1 MSGRPWGRVRAI
13 AATASFLSLTT
24 AFLAGG
30 EALAQGATDNQFE
43 QQVQPQ
49 IIQNPIIPGQVDPE
63 PPFTTAKQDAVL
75 SRQRREYEPIGMEAG
90 GVIRNIKY
98 LGRGQILESFLLFP
112 KVETSV
118 VFDSN
123 IFADANNKTADFI
136 GTVKPE
142 LTLQSNWDNHA
153 FFIRGFGEFGRFLSN
168 SRENFRRHGV
178 EIGGRADITEFL
190 RLTPKIGWQRKTAAR
205 SDIDADTGGDEP
217 TVFYESF
224 GELRLDYKR
233 DKFLYAGKSKIT
245 AKDFVDSPAGA
256 GEIENDQNDNWL
268 WENSHRFGWEW
279 WRGSTFF
286 IEPFLNVNRF
296 FINPDNSGVTR
307 GFTSYGSVLG
317 YTYDL
322 TAVTFFEGS
331 LGLGYAKP
339 RDRNADDFLFLE
351 GTLDFVWNPHDSW
364 TFKAGWDRSLNPTN
378 SFTVV
383 NNVNVPDVAFLSDNL
398 SLEAQ
403 LEVTYELL
411 AAATIDLGLSS
422 TTQNNTNQTSVGTEL
437 SLLWLMNEYSRLR
450 GFWQFDTLTSND
462 ANREFSKHLVGVV
475 LTLHY

>member
-1 MSGRPWGRVRAI
+1 MLGRLRARFRLQSGY
-13 AATASFLSLTT
+13 TQSLI
-24 AFLAGG
+24 FLA
-30 EALAQGATDNQFE
+30 ALVCAGQAHAQGASDNQSE
-43 QQVQPQ
+43 RQVSPQ

-90 GVIRNIKY
+90 GFIRDIKF
-98 LGRGQILESFLLFP
+98 LGRGQIFESFLLFP
-112 KVETSV
+112 KVDTSIT
-118 VFDSN
+118 FDSN

-153 FFIRGFGEFGRFLSN
+153 FFIRGFGEFGRYLSN

-190 RLTPKIGWQRKTAAR
+190 KLTPKIGWQRKTAAR

-233 DKFLYAGKSKIT
+233 DKFLYAGTSKIT
-245 AKDFVDSPAGA
+245 AKDFVDSPAGV

-286 IEPFLNVNRF
+286 VQPFFRVNRF

-307 GFTSYGSVLG
+307 GFTSYGVGFG

-322 TAVTFFEGS
+322 TAVTFFEGT
-331 LGLGYAKP
+331 LGLGFGDPYDSLAQS
-339 RDRNADDFLFLE
+339 FLFVDRS
-351 GTLDFVWNPHDSW
+351 LDIVWNPHDSW
-364 TFKAGWDRSLNPTN
+364 TFKAGWDRQISSTN
-378 SFTVV
+378 SFTAV
-383 NNVNVPDVAFLSDNL
+383 NGNNVPDVAFLSDNL

-411 AAATIDLGLSS
+411 AAAKLDVSLAS
-422 TTQNNTNQTSVGTEL
+422 TSQNNTNQTGIDTEL
-437 SLLWLMNEYSRLR
+437 SLLWLMNEHARMR
-450 GFWQFDTLTSND
+450 GFWQFNTLTSND

>member
-1 MSGRPWGRVRAI
+1 MSGGQTRRVHARRQFLFALI
-13 AATASFLSLTT
+13 PALVLLTADH
-24 AFLAGG
+24 AR
-30 EALAQGATDNQFE
+30 AQGASDNQSE

-49 IIQNPIIPGQVDPE
+49 IVQNPIIPGLVDPE

-75 SRQRREYEPIGMEAG
+75 TRPRNEYAPIGMEAG

-190 RLTPKIGWQRKTAAR
+190 RLTPSIGWQRKTAAR
-205 SDIDADTGGDEP
+205 SDIDADAGGDEP

-224 GELRLDYKR
+224 GEVRLDYKR
-233 DKFLYAGKSKIT
+233 DKFLYAGRSKIT
-245 AKDFVDSPAGA
+245 AKDFVDSPAGI

-286 IEPFLNVNRF
+286 VQPFLNVNRF

-307 GFTSYGSVLG
+307 GFTNYGAVLG

-331 LGLGYAKP
+331 LGLGFASP

-351 GTLDFVWNPHDSW
+351 GALDLSGTPTIPGPSRQGGIGTCRLQTASPWSTATMFRTSPSFQTISAWKRSSRSPTSCWRRRKSISACPARPRTTPPRPDS
-364 TFKAGWDRSLNPTN
+364 TRNCL
-378 SFTVV
+378 
-383 NNVNVPDVAFLSDNL
+383 
-398 SLEAQ
+398 
-403 LEVTYELL
+403 
-411 AAATIDLGLSS
+411 
-422 TTQNNTNQTSVGTEL
+422 
-437 SLLWLMNEYSRLR
+437 YS
-450 GFWQFDTLTSND
+450 G
-462 ANREFSKHLVGVV
+462 
-475 LTLHY
+475 